1 MSPGLRSI
9 SSFCV
14 CGGSCLFLL
23 LNLGVIGHVAN
34 GPGDNDL
41 LHSDTAVGGL
51 VGGGPA
57 GHLARPLLD
66 LPSIQKLPES

>member
-1 MSPGLRSI
+1 M
-9 SSFCV
+9 
-14 CGGSCLFLL
+14 
-23 LNLGVIGHVAN
+23 IGHVAN

-57 GHLARPLLD
+57 GHLAHPLLD
-66 LPSIQKLPES
+66 LPSMQKLPES